1 MGQLLTIVKEYLK
14 DKKWATILLGGI
26 TGLFGLFTIYIFNDL
41 DLEAMDSII
50 AMFPEGMLDFFGGL
64 DAMTNPY
71 GFLTMEVLSFIWL
84 WAGIYL
90 IFSAS
95 SLLSQDI
102 EEKTIELSL
111 SKPITRTKYL
121 GSKIVSL
128 YVIITI
134 MMALTFLIISG
145 TIATSQIFIDE
156 GLYWDRVGG
165 TYVIVVLF
173 LSALS
178 MIAFF
183 SSTIF
188 LNTKKAMVIGIVALF
203 LMFFID
209 GFYSYMEEIENLK
222 YFTVFFYYNP
232 IDYLVYADIDL
243 FIRDIIVLA
252 SINAALVIGSLIV
265 FNKKDIP
272 N

>member
-1 MGQLLTIVKEYLK
+1 MSQFLTIVKEYIK

-26 TGLFGLFTIYIFNDL
+26 TGLFGLFTIYIFSDL
-41 DLEAMDSII
+41 DLEALDSLM
-50 AMFPEGMLDFFGGL
+50 AMFPEGMLDFFGGMV
-64 DAMTNPY
+64 AMTNPY
-71 GFLTMEVLSFIWL
+71 GWLTIEVLGFLWL
-84 WAGIYL
+84 YAGIYL
-90 IFSAS
+90 VFSAS

-128 YVIITI
+128 YMIITI

-145 TIATSQIFIDE
+145 TIATSQMFIDE
-156 GLYWDRVGG
+156 GLYWDRVWG

-183 SSTIF
+183 GSTIF

-222 YFTVFFYYNP
+222 YFTLFFYYNP
-232 IDYLVYADIDL
+232 LDYLVHADIDL

>member
-1 MGQLLTIVKEYLK
+1 MKEYLK

-26 TGLFGLFTIYIFNDL
+26 TGLFGLFTIYILNDL

-50 AMFPEGMLDFFGGL
+50 AMFPEGMFDFFGGL

-71 GFLTMEVLSFIWL
+71 GFLTMEVLGFIWL

-102 EEKTIELSL
+102 EEKTIELFL
-111 SKPITRTKYL
+111 SKPITRTKFL

-128 YVIITI
+128 YMLITI
-134 MMALTFLIISG
+134 MMALAFLILSG
-145 TIATSQIFIDE
+145 GIASSQMFLDE
-156 GLYWDRVGG
+156 GLYWDRVWG
-165 TYVIVVLF
+165 TYIVVVLF

-183 SSTIF
+183 GSTIF
-188 LNTKKAMVIGIVALF
+188 LNSKKAMVIGIIALF
-203 LMFFID
+203 
-209 GFYSYMEEIENLK
+209 
-222 YFTVFFYYNP
+222 
-232 IDYLVYADIDL
+232 
-243 FIRDIIVLA
+243 
-252 SINAALVIGSLIV
+252 
-265 FNKKDIP
+265 
-272 N
+272 

>member
-26 TGLFGLFTIYIFNDL
+26 TGLFGVFTIYILNDL
-41 DLEAMDSII
+41 DLEAMESII
-50 AMFPEGMLDFFGGL
+50 AMFPEGLFDFFGGL
-64 DAMTNPY
+64 VAMTNPY
-71 GFLTMEVLSFIWL
+71 GFLTMEVLGFIWL

-232 IDYLVYADIDL
+232 VDYLVHADIDL

>member
-1 MGQLLTIVKEYLK
+1 MGQLLTIMKEYLK

-26 TGLFGLFTIYIFNDL
+26 TGLFGIFTVYILNDF
-41 DLEAMDSII
+41 DLEAIESLM
-50 AMFPEGMLDFFGGL
+50 AMFPEGMLDFFGGAV
-64 DAMTNPY
+64 AMTNPY
-71 GFLTMEVLSFIWL
+71 GFLTIEVLGFIWL
-84 WAGIYL
+84 YAGIYL
-90 IFSAS
+90 VFSAS
-95 SLLSQDI
+95 SLLSQDV
-102 EEKTIELSL
+102 EEKTIELFL
-111 SKPITRTKYL
+111 SKPITRNKFL

-128 YVIITI
+128 YVFITI
-134 MMALTFLIISG
+134 MMALVFLIISG
-145 TIATSQIFIDE
+145 GIAASQIFIDE
-156 GLYWDRVGG
+156 GLYWDRVWG
-165 TYVIVVLF
+165 TYVIAVLF

-183 SSTIF
+183 GSTIF
-188 LNTKKAMVIGIVALF
+188 LNSQKAMVIGIIALF

-209 GFYSYMEEIENLK
+209 GFYSYMEGIENLK

-232 IDYLVYADIDL
+232 VDYLVHADIDL

-252 SINAALVIGSLIV
+252 SINTALVIGSLIV

>member
-26 TGLFGLFTIYIFNDL
+26 TGLFGLFTIYIFSDL
-41 DLEAMDSII
+41 DLEALDSLM
-50 AMFPEGMLDFFGGL
+50 AMFPEGMLDFFGGMV
-64 DAMTNPY
+64 AMTNPY
-71 GFLTMEVLSFIWL
+71 GWLTIEVLGFLWL
-84 WAGIYL
+84 YAGIYL
-90 IFSAS
+90 VFSAS

-128 YVIITI
+128 YMIITI

-145 TIATSQIFIDE
+145 TIATSQMFIDE
-156 GLYWDRVGG
+156 GLYWDRVWG

-183 SSTIF
+183 GSTIF

-222 YFTVFFYYNP
+222 YFTLFFYYNP
-232 IDYLVYADIDL
+232 LDYLVHADIDL

>member
-1 MGQLLTIVKEYLK
+1 MGQFLTIVKEYLK

-26 TGLFGLFTIYIFNDL
+26 TGLFGVFTIYILNDL
-41 DLEAMDSII
+41 DLEAMESII
-50 AMFPEGMLDFFGGL
+50 AMFPEGLFDFFGGL
-64 DAMTNPY
+64 VAMTNPY
-71 GFLTMEVLSFIWL
+71 GFLTMEVLGFIWL

-102 EEKTIELSL
+102 EEKTIELFL
-111 SKPITRTKYL
+111 SKPITRTKFL

-128 YVIITI
+128 YMLITI
-134 MMALTFLIISG
+134 MMALAFLILSG
-145 TIATSQIFIDE
+145 GIATSQLFIDE
-156 GLYWDRVGG
+156 GLYWDRVWG

-183 SSTIF
+183 ASTIF
-188 LNTKKAMVIGIVALF
+188 LNSKKAMVIGIIALF

-209 GFYSYMEEIENLK
+209 GFYSYMEAIENLK

-232 IDYLVYADIDL
+232 LDYLVHADIDL
-243 FIRDIIVLA
+243 FIRDMIVLA
-252 SINAALVIGSLIV
+252 LINAALVIGSLIV

>member
-1 MGQLLTIVKEYLK
+1 MGQFLTIVKEYLK
-14 DKKWATILLGGI
+14 DKKWATIFLGGI
-26 TGLFGLFTIYIFNDL
+26 TGLFGVFTIYIFSDL
-41 DLEAMDSII
+41 DLEALGSII
-50 AMFPEGMLDFFGGL
+50 AMFPEGIFDFFGGL
-64 DAMTNPY
+64 DALTNPY
-71 GFLTMEVLSFIWL
+71 GFLTMEVLGFLWL
-84 WAGIYL
+84 YAGIYL

-102 EEKTIELSL
+102 EEKTIELFL
-111 SKPITRTKYL
+111 SKPITRTKFL
-121 GSKIVSL
+121 CSKIVSL
-128 YVIITI
+128 YMLITI
-134 MMALTFLIISG
+134 MIALAFLILSG
-145 TIATSQIFIDE
+145 GIATSQMFIDE
-156 GLYWDRVGG
+156 GLYWDRVWG
-165 TYVIVVLF
+165 TYVISVLF
-173 LSALS
+173 LTALS

-188 LNTKKAMVIGIVALF
+188 LHSKKAMVIGIVALF

-232 IDYLVYADIDL
+232 LDYLVHMDIDL

>member
-1 MGQLLTIVKEYLK
+1 MSQFLTIVKEYLK

-26 TGLFGLFTIYIFNDL
+26 IGLFGLFTTYILNEF
-41 DLEAMDSII
+41 DLEAMESLM
-50 AMFPEGMLDFFGGL
+50 AMFPEDLFDFFGGL
-64 DAMTNPY
+64 VAMTNPY
-71 GFLTMEVLSFIWL
+71 GFLTLEVLGFIWL
-84 WAGIYL
+84 YAGIYL
-90 IFSAS
+90 VFSAS
-95 SLLSQDI
+95 SLLSQEI

-111 SKPITRTKYL
+111 SKPITRTKFL

-128 YVIITI
+128 YMFITI
-134 MMALTFLIISG
+134 MMALAFLILSG
-145 TIATSQIFIDE
+145 GIATSQMFIDE
-156 GLYWDRVGG
+156 GLYWDRVWG

-183 SSTIF
+183 GSTIF
-188 LNTKKAMVIGIVALF
+188 LNSKKAMVIGIIALF
-203 LMFFID
+203 SMFFID
-209 GFYSYMEEIENLK
+209 GFYSYMEAIENLK

-232 IDYLVYADIDL
+232 IDYLVHADIDL
-243 FIRDIIVLA
+243 YIRDIIVLT

>member
-26 TGLFGLFTIYIFNDL
+26 TGLLGVFTTYILNEF
-41 DLEAMDSII
+41 DLEAMASII
-50 AMFPEGMLDFFGGL
+50 ALLPEGMLDFFGGMV
-64 DAMTNPY
+64 AMTNPY
-71 GFLTMEVLSFIWL
+71 GFLTVEVLGFLWL
-84 WAGIYL
+84 YAGIYL
-90 IFSAS
+90 VFSAS

-111 SKPITRTKYL
+111 SKPITRTKFL

-128 YVIITI
+128 YMLITI
-134 MMALTFLIISG
+134 MMTLAFLILSG
-145 TIATSQIFIDE
+145 GIATSQMFIAE
-156 GLYWDRVGG
+156 GLYWDRVWG
-165 TYVIVVLF
+165 TYVMVVLF

-183 SSTIF
+183 GSTIF
-188 LNTKKAMVIGIVALF
+188 LNSKKAMVIGIVAIF

-232 IDYLVYADIDL
+232 LDYLVHADIDL